1 MSTISE
7 ITTPLELASRSCK
20 ILLQTSDYLIVDK
33 PFDVRMDGNFEVTC
47 EKIIQHKFP
56 GLRFRHCH
64 QLDFATSGAL
74 LYAASV
80 EAAAASQLI
89 FEERRVTKNYLA
101 VVEGH
106 ILKIPDKEGVRK
118 CSESDTLFE
127 LSEMR
132 TREAI
137 HGFGQ
142 KRPRVTIDEDSINKI
157 NDTVLSELKVD
168 KPLLDTDDN
177 INNTVSSEF
186 KVKDSSSLI
195 RFIVDFPIAPVALND
210 FRMRLGIKTRDN
222 IYDGQ
227 SASTLIE
234 VLQLGYFEGRQ
245 ATKLLLTPITG
256 RRHQLRLHTVL
267 IGHPIIGDATYNER
281 YISKAA
287 IEDGVLSPLLN
298 DESVAVLL
306 AKEKSL
312 KQDTEEDGVA
322 KDGQESK
329 TNYTRQRMLLHAWT
343 LSLDFPW
350 LGTRKF
356 PSKRYK
362 EAQKFIKARIDDLK
376 FIEIESN
383 DPFVDIFS
391 IHK

>member
-7 ITTPLELASRSCK
+7 TTPLELSSRSCK

-80 EAAAASQLI
+80 EAAAASQLL

-106 ILKIPDKEGVRK
+106 ILTIPDKEGVRK

-142 KRPRVTIDEDSINKI
+142 KRPRVTIDEDSINKV
-157 NDTVLSELKVD
+157 NDTISSELKV
-168 KPLLDTDDN
+168 
-177 INNTVSSEF
+177 E
-186 KVKDSSSLI
+186 DSSSLL
-195 RFIVDFPIAPVALND
+195 RFIVDFPIAPVAVND

-234 VLQLGYFEGRQ
+234 VLQLGFFEGRQ

-281 YISKAA
+281 YISKVA

-306 AKEKSL
+306 AKEKSK

-322 KDGQESK
+322 KDGQNK
-329 TNYTRQRMLLHAWT
+329 DYTRQRMLLHAWK